1 MPSVFAIVS
10 KAMFDKMVPDDVE
23 LGTVIDVDR
32 YVSKNKAFAD
42 VGPGDAIF
50 MHTVRGPK
58 ENLWLVAIIE
68 QPKKSGD
75 NYVGAA
81 NTTPL
86 TDITAAIKKLKL
98 ASGTGIK
105 AKKGAL
111 GMSLQT
117 PRVLTADDVKL
128 LRGLVPAAKKSKAPA
143 KKVSAR
149 EAYNEAVKQAVAEGK
164 PAKRG
169 GAKKAGAG
177 KLGALRMENRREP
190 FKGSYDKL
198 DAATRKQ
205 LEKLPIQGTTVQEVF
220 TADPDDESGWFQATE
235 LIDVVDNA
243 SGEVLYNLYL
253 YPFGDGSMF
262 DAGTTKEVAAVCQHG
277 FEDYMGKG
285 ALFVRDVAL
294 AYTEA
299 KKRLRIQEM
308 ISWSAEELAGD
319 VEDDD

>member
-10 KAMFDKMVPDDVE
+10 KAMFEKMVDDAE
-23 LGTVIDVDR
+23 LGTIVSVDR
-32 YVSKNKAFAD
+32 YVSKNKAFDD
-42 VGPGDAIF
+42 VGAGDAIF
-50 MHTVRGPK
+50 MHTVRPPK
-58 ENLWLVAIIE
+58 EHLWLVAIIE
-68 QPKKSGD
+68 SPKKSGD
-75 NYVGAA
+75 NFVGKA
-81 NTTPL
+81 NTTPI
-86 TDITAAIKKLKL
+86 TDITAAVKKLKL

-128 LRGLVPAAKKSKAPA
+128 LRGLVPAPKKGKAPA

-149 EAYNEAVKQAVAEGK
+149 EAYNTAVAEAVAEGK
-164 PAKRG
+164 PSKKG
-169 GAKKAGAG
+169 KAGKV
-177 KLGALRMENRREP
+177 KLGNLRWENRREP
-190 FKGSYDKL
+190 FKGTYAKL
-198 DAATRKQ
+198 DEVTKKQ
-205 LEKLPIQGTTVQEVF
+205 LAKLPMESGTVEEVF
-220 TADPDDESGWFQATE
+220 SADPDDEAGWFQATE

-262 DAGTTKEVAAVCQHG
+262 DAGTTKEAGAVCQHG
-277 FEDYMGKG
+277 YEDTVGKG
-285 ALFVRDVAL
+285 PLFIRDMAL

-299 KKRLRIQEM
+299 KKRLKINEM

-319 VEDDD
+319 DEDDD